1 MNKILVVDDER
12 SVIKLME
19 NVFRK
24 QGYDT
29 RSAESAEEAL
39 EILET
44 EKIHV
49 MFLDLNLPGMNGVEL
64 CREIRKQLPMAL
76 IYAITGYASLF
87 ELSDCREAG
96 FDDYFKKPVEI
107 ETLTRTAESAFQKLK
122 RWKEG

>member
-24 QGYDT
+24 QGYET

-39 EILET
+39 EILEN

-49 MFLDLNLPGMNGVEL
+49 MFLDLNLPGMNGVDL

-96 FDDYFKKPVEI
+96 FDDYFKKPVQIEI
-107 ETLTRTAESAFQKLK
+107 LTRTAESAFQKLK
-122 RWKEG
+122 RWKEA